1 MVKCSQYTYV
11 MVTGDLNN
19 YRSDRIKYQRTDQEV
34 AQDHTVSTTELA
46 GVTVRRR
53 TVNFLCE
60 CTGLS
65 NKKSSNCEA
74 DVGHIYGSKP
84 P

>member
-34 AQDHTVSTTELA
+34 AQVERVSTTELA
-46 GVTVRRR
+46 GVTVRRE
-53 TVNFLCE
+53 VNFLCE

-65 NKKSSNCEA
+65 NKKSSNCGA
-74 DVGHIYGSKP
+74 DVGHICGSKP